1 MRSNYT
7 KKLPRCKI
15 NNSFRKQEKVLPGVP
30 QDSVKGPL
38 LFKIFINNIFYFFK
52 SVANYADNNT
62 MYASNTNLSYIINS
76 GSHEFTVL
84 FKWF

>member
-52 SVANYADNNT
+52 SVAQQT
-62 MYASNTNLSYIINS
+62 TLITIPCMHLIQTFHIS
-76 GSHEFTVL
+76 
-84 FKWF
+84 